1 MRLGSRAHQTT
12 KVIGKALDR
21 MPKPVATR
29 LWRGLS
35 SSHIGIYKATGG
47 RLGSSLGGVP
57 FLLLH
62 HRGRKSGRR
71 RTAPLVYAELGDKLV
86 LIASK
91 GGATKNPIWYLN
103 LVANPDVEVD
113 VGRERRT
120 VRARVAEGE
129 ERERAWAAARR
140 VWAGYDG
147 YQAQTDRRIPVIL
160 LEPR

>member
-1 MRLGSRAHQTT
+1 VKLGRRTHKTT
-12 KVIGKALDR
+12 QVIGKALDQ
-21 MPKPVATR
+21 MPKPVAER

-35 SSHIGIYKATGG
+35 RSHIGLYSATGG
-47 RLGSSLGGVP
+47 RIGSSLGGVP

-71 RTAPLVYAELGDKLV
+71 RTTPLVYAELGDTLV
-86 LIASK
+86 LVASK
-91 GGATKNPIWYLN
+91 GGATRNPIWYLN

-129 ERERAWAAARR
+129 ERERAWAAACE

-147 YQAQTDRRIPVIL
+147 YQAQTDRQIPVIL

>member
-1 MRLGSRAHQTT
+1 MKLGRRAHQTT
-12 KVIGKALDR
+12 KVIGKGLDR
-21 MPKPVATR
+21 MPKPVAER

-35 SSHIGIYKATGG
+35 KSHIGLYKATGG

-62 HRGRKSGRR
+62 HRGRKSGQR
-71 RTAPLVYAELGDKLV
+71 RTTPLVYGMLGEKIVLV
-86 LIASK
+86 ASK

-129 ERERAWAAARR
+129 ERERAWEAALE

>member
-1 MRLGSRAHQTT
+1 MKLGSRAHQTT
-12 KVIGKALDR
+12 KVLGKALDQ

-35 SSHIGIYKATGG
+35 ATHIGIYRATGG
-47 RLGSSLGGVP
+47 RVGSSLGGVP

-71 RTAPLVYAELGDKLV
+71 RTTPLVYGELGDALV

-91 GGATKNPIWYLN
+91 GGAAKNPIWYLN

-113 VGRERRT
+113 IGRERRT
-120 VRARVAEGE
+120 VRARVPEGE

-147 YQAQTDRRIPVIL
+147 YQAQTNRRIPVVL

>member
-1 MRLGSRAHQTT
+1 MKLGRGAHKTT
-12 KVIGKALDR
+12 QVLGKALDR
-21 MPKPVATR
+21 MPKPVAGR
-29 LWRGLS
+29 LWLGLTK
-35 SSHIGIYKATGG
+35 SHIALYNATGG
-47 RLGSSLGGVP
+47 RLGASLGGVP

-62 HRGRKSGRR
+62 HRGRKSGQR
-71 RTAPLVYAELGDKLV
+71 RTTPLVYAELGDKLV
-86 LIASK
+86 LVASK

-120 VRARVAEGE
+120 VRARVAEGAQ
-129 ERERAWAAARR
+129 RERAWAAARE

-147 YQAQTDRRIPVIL
+147 YQAQTERQIPVIL

>member
-1 MRLGSRAHQTT
+1 MRLGTRAHATT
-12 KVIGKALDR
+12 KVIGKALDT
-21 MPKPVATR
+21 MPKGMSAR

-35 SSHIGIYKATGG
+35 SSHIGIYRATGG

-62 HRGRKSGRR
+62 HRGRKSGRL
-71 RTAPLVYAELGDKLV
+71 RTTPLVYGRLGDSLV
-86 LIASK
+86 LVASK

-120 VRARVAEGE
+120 VRARVAEGQ
-129 ERERAWAAARR
+129 ERERAWDAALE
-140 VWAGYDG
+140 VWPGYDG
-147 YQAQTDRRIPVIL
+147 YQAQTGRRIPVIL

>member
-1 MRLGSRAHQTT
+1 MKLGKGAHKTT
-12 KVIGKALDR
+12 KVIGKGLDR
-21 MPKPVATR
+21 MPKPVAER

-35 SSHIGIYKATGG
+35 KSHIGIYKATGG

-62 HRGRKSGRR
+62 HRGRKSGML
-71 RTAPLVYAELGDKLV
+71 RTTPLVYGRMGDTLV
-86 LIASK
+86 LVASK

-129 ERERAWAAARR
+129 ERQRAWDAALE

>member
-1 MRLGSRAHQTT
+1 MKLGRRTHKTT
-12 KVIGKALDR
+12 QVIGKALDQ
-21 MPKPVATR
+21 MPKPVAER

-35 SSHIGIYKATGG
+35 RSHIGLYSATGG
-47 RLGSSLGGVP
+47 RIGSSLGGVP

-71 RTAPLVYAELGDKLV
+71 RTTPLVYAELGDTLV
-86 LIASK
+86 VVASK
-91 GGATKNPIWYLN
+91 GGATRNPIWYLN

-129 ERERAWAAARR
+129 ERERAWAAACE

-147 YQAQTDRRIPVIL
+147 YQAQTDRQIPVIL

>member
-1 MRLGSRAHQTT
+1 MKLGRRTHKTT
-12 KVIGKALDR
+12 QVIGKALDQ
-21 MPKPVATR
+21 MPKPVAER

-35 SSHIGIYKATGG
+35 RSHIGLYSATGG
-47 RLGSSLGGVP
+47 RIGSSLGGVP

-71 RTAPLVYAELGDKLV
+71 RTTPLVYAELGDTLV
-86 LIASK
+86 LVASK
-91 GGATKNPIWYLN
+91 GGATRNPIWYLN

-129 ERERAWAAARR
+129 ERERAWAAACE

-147 YQAQTDRRIPVIL
+147 YQAQTDRQIPVIL

>member
-1 MRLGSRAHQTT
+1 MKLGRRAHTAT
-12 KVIGKALDR
+12 KVAGKALDR
-21 MPKPVATR
+21 MPKSVSGP
-29 LWRGLS
+29 LWQGLTK
-35 SSHIGIYKATGG
+35 SHVGIYRATGG

-62 HRGRKSGRR
+62 HRGRKSGQM
-71 RTAPLVYAELGDKLV
+71 RTTPLVYGRLGDSLV
-86 LIASK
+86 LVASK
-91 GGATKNPIWYLN
+91 GGATKNPVWYLN
-103 LVANPDVEVD
+103 LVANPEVEVE

-129 ERERAWAAARR
+129 ERERAWKAALE

>member
-1 MRLGSRAHQTT
+1 MRLGRRAHQTT
-12 KVIGKALDR
+12 KVIGKGLDR
-21 MPKPVATR
+21 IPQPVAER

-35 SSHIGIYKATGG
+35 KSHIGLYQATGG
-47 RLGSSLGGVP
+47 RLGASLGGVP

-62 HRGRKSGRR
+62 HIGRKSGQR
-71 RTAPLVYAELGDKLV
+71 RTTPLVYGELGDKIVLV
-86 LIASK
+86 ASK

-120 VRARVAEGE
+120 VHARVAEGE
-129 ERERAWAAARR
+129 ERERAWDAALE

>member
-1 MRLGSRAHQTT
+1 MKLGRRAHQTT
-12 KVIGKALDR
+12 KVIGKGLDR
-21 MPKPVATR
+21 MPKSVAGP
-29 LWRGLS
+29 LWRGLTV
-35 SSHIGIYKATGG
+35 SHVGLYRRTGG
-47 RLGSSLGGVP
+47 RLGASLGGVP

-62 HRGRKSGRR
+62 HIGRKSGQR
-71 RTAPLVYAELGDKLV
+71 RTTPLVYGELGDALV
-86 LIASK
+86 LVASK

-129 ERERAWAAARR
+129 ERQRAWDAALE

-147 YQAQTDRRIPVIL
+147 YQAQTDRKIPVIL

>member
-1 MRLGSRAHQTT
+1 MRLGRRAHKTT
-12 KVIGKALDR
+12 EMIGQALDR
-21 MPKPVATR
+21 MPQPVAER
-29 LWRGLS
+29 LWRGLTK
-35 SSHIGIYKATGG
+35 SHIGLYRATGG
-47 RLGSSLGGVP
+47 RVGSSLGGVP

-62 HRGRKSGRR
+62 HRGRKSGQM
-71 RTAPLVYAELGDKLV
+71 RTTPLVYGRMGETLV
-86 LIASK
+86 LVASK

-120 VRARVAEGE
+120 VRARVVEGE
-129 ERERAWAAARR
+129 ERERAWSAALE